1 MATENKTSVP
11 VQGDKEAHRSHV
23 DAPQTP
29 RMELDESGLCRKIKP
44 RISEPVGHEIIKWED
59 CKIDPVI
66 PEPIIKAHPCR
77 LHSSKM
83 KK

>member
-1 MATENKTSVP
+1 MATENKPSVP
-11 VQGDKEAHRSHV
+11 VSGGKEAHRSHV

-29 RMELDESGLCRKIKP
+29 RMELDESGLWRKIKP
-44 RISEPVGHEIIKWED
+44 RVIEPVGHEVKWNNS
-59 CKIDPVI
+59 KIDPSI

-77 LHSSKM
+77 LYSSKM